1 MKDSRSR
8 WAGVLPLAALL
19 AAGLGA
25 GPASASPVVA
35 PAGAQQVT
43 AACKMSVGSVT
54 DAGDHYI
61 REYTATSP
69 PSMTGETRGLLAT
82 VLDAG
87 MAGSMVKEPVAAGSR
102 YSGWM
107 VFGNVMW
114 AVSYEV
120 DAQNKPIAGTT
131 KTARVGG
138 GWDGYSYFETS
149 RTTTRTNQYA
159 LRSDGTLLR
168 WTMSGSTWAA
178 KVSAPG
184 FSSVRAMALI
194 SQTSAYDTFLATTRG
209 GALYSVRV
217 PTTGAFKPVV
227 RLVGAAGSRWEKP
240 INLVA
245 ERCGQYGTL
254 LVGIDRNGQNAEMF
268 AIGHVNG
275 TATVINEL
283 HWVEAEFADP
293 VYFRMTGRPDLTPP
307 LNGE

>member
-1 MKDSRSR
+1 LW
-8 WAGVLPLAALL
+8 WAGVLPVSALL
-19 AAGLGA
+19 AAGLAA
-25 GPASASPVVA
+25 GPASASAAVA
-35 PAGAQQVT
+35 PTGVQQVA
-43 AACKMSVGSVT
+43 AACTVAVGSVT
-54 DAGDHYI
+54 DAGDHYV
-61 REYTATSP
+61 REYTATTP
-69 PSMTGETRGLLAT
+69 PSMTGETPGLLAMF
-82 VLDAG
+82 LDARL
-87 MAGSMVKEPVAAGSR
+87 AGSMVKEPVAGGSR

-107 VFGNVMW
+107 IFGSVMW
-114 AVSYEV
+114 AVSYEA
-120 DAQNKPIAGTT
+120 DAQDKPIAGTF

-178 KVSAPG
+178 KASAPG

-194 SQTSAYDTFLATTRG
+194 SQTSTYDTFLATTRG

-227 RLVGAAGSRWEKP
+227 KLVRPAGSGWEKP

-254 LVGIDRNGQNAEMF
+254 LVGIDRNGENAEMF

-283 HWVEAEFADP
+283 HWVDAEFPDP
-293 VYFRMTGRPDLTPP
+293 VYFRMTGRPGLTPP